1 MHETDEKAERLA
13 RLARREGV
21 AGILVNTQ
29 PNFAWL
35 TGGRSNRIDGSRET
49 GNGSLLITATGD
61 RYVVANNIE
70 MPRLHEEAL
79 CGLGF
84 TPLEYRWT
92 DEQADP
98 SVPIQA
104 ARRAIGNGGTIGCDG
119 AFSGGTPIEAG
130 IAAARALLTDAEVE
144 RYRALGREVGQAVGE
159 ACRALVPGLD
169 ECEVA
174 LRLKAS
180 VACTGA
186 RAVVVLIAADERI
199 ARFRHPA
206 PNGARWERTL
216 LVAICAQRDG
226 LVVAL
231 SRIVSAGPPDATL
244 VARTAAT
251 GVVFGKLIDGTRPGI
266 SGRELFEIAARAYGD
281 VGFSGEETRHHQ
293 GGAIGYR
300 SREWV
305 AHPSS
310 REVVQPRQA
319 FAWNPS
325 ITGSKVEDT
334 ALVNGDSVE
343 LITTSPGW
351 PTLPTGDGRHGLGAA
366 DVLVL

>member
-98 SVPIQA
+98 SVRRFRPRDGRSAMA
-104 ARRAIGNGGTIGCDG
+104 ATIGCDG
-119 AFSGGTPIEAG
+119 ALSGGTPIEAG

-144 RYRALGREVGQAVGE
+144 RYRALGRDVGQAVGE

-169 ECEVA
+169 EGAVA
-174 LRLKAS
+174 RRLKAS

-186 RAVVVLIAADERI
+186 RAVVVLVAADERI

-251 GVVFGKLIDGTRPGI
+251 GVVFGKLIDGHQAGHQRPGALRDRRARVRAT
-266 SGRELFEIAARAYGD
+266 SAFPEKRRGTTRAARSAIARA
-281 VGFSGEETRHHQ
+281 SGWRIPRR
-293 GGAIGYR
+293 AR
-300 SREWV
+300 SCR
-305 AHPSS
+305 S
-310 REVVQPRQA
+310 RQA

-334 ALVNGDSVE
+334 ALVSGDGVE

-351 PTLPTGDGRHGLGAA
+351 PTLPTGGRA
-366 DVLVL
+366 

>member
-13 RLARREGV
+13 RLALREGV
-21 AGILVNTQ
+21 GGILVNTQ

-49 GNGSLLITATGD
+49 GNGSLFVTATGD
-61 RYVVANNIE
+61 RYVIANNIE

-84 TPLEYRWT
+84 TPVEYRWT
-92 DEQADP
+92 AEQADP
-98 SVPIQA
+98 STPIEA
-104 ARRAIGNGGTIGCDG
+104 ARQAVGNGCAIGCDG
-119 AFSGGTPIEAG
+119 ALSGGKPIDAG
-130 IAAARALLTDAEVE
+130 IAAARALLTEAEVQ
-144 RYRALGREVGQAVGE
+144 RYRALGRDVGGAVGE
-159 ACRALVPGLD
+159 ACRALTPGLD

-174 LRLKAS
+174 QRVKAT
-180 VACTGA
+180 VEGTGA
-186 RAVVVLIAADERI
+186 RAVVALVAADDRV

-231 SRIVSAGPPDATL
+231 SRIVSAGPPEATL
-244 VARTAAT
+244 VSRTEAT
-251 GVVFGKLIDGTRPGI
+251 GAVFERLVSETRPLTTGH
-266 SGRELFEIAARAYGD
+266 ELFAIAAQAYCD
-281 VGFSGEETRHHQ
+281 VGFPGEETRHHQ

-310 REVVQPRQA
+310 REVVQAKQA

-334 ALVNGDSVE
+334 ILLSGDDVE

-351 PTLPTGDGRHGLGAA
+351 PSLPIEAHGRTLSAA
-366 DVLVL
+366 NILVL

>member
-1 MHETDEKAERLA
+1 MIEIDNQAHLVQSEAE
-13 RLARREGV
+13 E
-21 AGILVNTQ
+21 
-29 PNFAWL
+29 
-35 TGGRSNRIDGSRET
+35 
-49 GNGSLLITATGD
+49 
-61 RYVVANNIE
+61 
-70 MPRLHEEAL
+70 
-79 CGLGF
+79 
-84 TPLEYRWT
+84 
-92 DEQADP
+92 
-98 SVPIQA
+98 
-104 ARRAIGNGGTIGCDG
+104 
-119 AFSGGTPIEAG
+119 
-130 IAAARALLTDAEVE
+130 
-144 RYRALGREVGQAVGE
+144 
-159 ACRALVPGLD
+159 CR
-169 ECEVA
+169 
-174 LRLKAS
+174 S
-180 VACTGA
+180 VAPT
-186 RAVVVLIAADERI
+186 L
-199 ARFRHPA
+199 HPA

-334 ALVNGDSVE
+334 ALVSGDSVE

-351 PTLPTGDGRHGLGAA
+351 PTLPTADGRHSIGAA
-366 DVLVL
+366 GVLVL

>member
-1 MHETDEKAERLA
+1 
-13 RLARREGV
+13 
-21 AGILVNTQ
+21 
-29 PNFAWL
+29 
-35 TGGRSNRIDGSRET
+35 
-49 GNGSLLITATGD
+49 
-61 RYVVANNIE
+61 
-70 MPRLHEEAL
+70 
-79 CGLGF
+79 
-84 TPLEYRWT
+84 
-92 DEQADP
+92 
-98 SVPIQA
+98 
-104 ARRAIGNGGTIGCDG
+104 
-119 AFSGGTPIEAG
+119 
-130 IAAARALLTDAEVE
+130 
-144 RYRALGREVGQAVGE
+144 
-159 ACRALVPGLD
+159 
-169 ECEVA
+169 VA

-216 LVAICAQRDG
+216 LVALCAQRDG

-244 VARTAAT
+244 VERTAAT
-251 GVVFGKLIDGTRPGI
+251 GVVFGKLLDGTRPGI
-266 SGRELFEIAARAYGD
+266 TGRELFEIAARAYGE

-310 REVVQPRQA
+310 REVVQARQA

-334 ALVNGDSVE
+334 ALVSGDSLE

-351 PTLPTGDGRHGLGAA
+351 PTLPGGNGRCPLGAA

>member
-1 MHETDEKAERLA
+1 MRKPSGWRVWRAERAL
-13 RLARREGV
+13 R
-21 AGILVNTQ
+21 GILVNTQ

-49 GNGSLLITATGD
+49 GNGSLLVTATGD

-104 ARRAIGNGGTIGCDG
+104 ARQAIGNGGAIGCDG

-144 RYRALGREVGQAVGE
+144 RYRALGRDVGQAVGE

-174 LRLKAS
+174 RRLKAS

-186 RAVVVLIAADERI
+186 RAVVVLVAADDRI
-199 ARFRHPA
+199 ARFRHP
-206 PNGARWERTL
+206 GAER
-216 LVAICAQRDG
+216 R
-226 LVVAL
+226 AL
-231 SRIVSAGPPDATL
+231 
-244 VARTAAT
+244 
-251 GVVFGKLIDGTRPGI
+251 
-266 SGRELFEIAARAYGD
+266 
-281 VGFSGEETRHHQ
+281 
-293 GGAIGYR
+293 GA
-300 SREWV
+300 
-305 AHPSS
+305 
-310 REVVQPRQA
+310 
-319 FAWNPS
+319 
-325 ITGSKVEDT
+325 DT
-334 ALVNGDSVE
+334 ARRDLCATRRPRRGALAHRERRS
-343 LITTSPGW
+343 
-351 PTLPTGDGRHGLGAA
+351 TGPRVCSRGRPRRVSCSGS
-366 DVLVL
+366 